1 MSRICATTMART
13 TQRQHDITGATS
25 AAIASSIEAG
35 VREGHHQ
42 PGTPLPTI
50 RALADQLGVST
61 ATVADGYRILRQR
74 GVIRTYGR
82 RGSWVAELPPL
93 ATKWMPAPSA
103 PGLRNLAD
111 GNPDPK
117 LLPSLSRLLAK
128 AGAEHALY
136 GDPPKL
142 PELVDVSCRELA
154 SDGIEVDNVVV
165 VGGAIDGIG
174 RVLDAHLSPGD
185 LVAVE
190 DPTFPPLFYLL
201 GSLGLVAEP
210 IALDE
215 RGPLPERLE
224 AALARGASAVVL
236 TPRAQNPTGALV
248 ASPRARDLRS
258 VLAKH
263 AEVLVIEDDTGGL
276 VTDDPLASA
285 IDRRRSR
292 WAFIRSFSMILGP
305 DIRTAVVAGDELTL
319 SRVEGQQLVNRGWV
333 SHILQRLAWLL
344 LTDSSTQ
351 DRLDEARRTYGERR
365 KMLVDALAELGI
377 ATPSRSGFHVWVPVP
392 QETPVVSSL
401 QAAGWAVAAGE
412 PFRLRSRSGIRIT
425 SSRLRATDA
434 HAFANTLRGA
444 LQSRART
451 YSG

>member
-1 MSRICATTMART
+1 MGRT
-13 TQRQHDITGATS
+13 TKRHHVITGATS
-25 AAIASSIEAG
+25 ATIASSIETG
-35 VREGHHQ
+35 VREGRLQ
-42 PGTPLPTI
+42 PGAPLPTI

-61 ATVADGYRILRQR
+61 ATVADGYRNLRQR

-82 RGSWVAELPPL
+82 RGTRVAELPPL
-93 ATKWMPAPSA
+93 ATTWMPARTV

-117 LLPSLSRLLAK
+117 LLPSLGRLLAK

-136 GDPPKL
+136 GDPPKV
-142 PELVDVSCRELA
+142 PELVDLA
-154 SDGIEVDNVVV
+154 CQQLRSDGLDVDNVVV

-190 DPTFPPLFYLL
+190 DPTFPPLLYLL

-210 IALDE
+210 IALDD
-215 RGPLPERLE
+215 RGPNAESLE
-224 AALARGASAVVL
+224 AALARGIAAVVM
-236 TPRAQNPTGALV
+236 TPRAQNPTGALLD
-248 ASPRARDLRS
+248 SGRAKDLRA

-263 AEVLVIEDDTGGL
+263 PDVLVIEDDTGGT
-276 VTDDPLASA
+276 VTDQPLVSA
-285 IDRRRSR
+285 IDRRRPL

-319 SRVEGQQLVNRGWV
+319 SRVEGHQLVNRGWV

-344 LTDSSTQ
+344 LTDRATSE
-351 DRLDEARRTYGERR
+351 RLDEARRTYDERR
-365 KMLVDALAELGI
+365 QVLVDALADLGI

-412 PFRLRSRSGIRIT
+412 PFRLRSRPGIRIT
-425 SSRLRATDA
+425 TSRLRQTEA
-434 HAFANTLRGA
+434 HAFAHDLEAALRSG
-444 LQSRART
+444 ART
-451 YSG
+451 YAG